1 MTDKKKKPEVLKLLN
16 VRVPQV
22 EIDELAAIAQRED
35 LSLAQYVRRL
45 VRDAIVRNSTRA
57 RA

>member
-45 VRDAIVRNSTRA
+45 VRDAIVRNSMRA